1 MEVIV
6 KLTKINPWTGLIKW
20 SNCFDYVST
29 YWTRSGSRYTGLTT
43 EKARELEQKMGKA
56 EGELDPSSTFW
67 DTFAIKI
74 GKRELIIN
82 TDRPEGE
89 LQYLFLL
96 KHKRVANGLDK
107 VTPATDYVLIN
118 KEAEAE
124 QANKVNKI
132 KRDAYRALDKM
143 SLEDMRKCLRL
154 FGVKA
159 DTMSNELVE
168 ARLTEDIERDPA
180 KFIRI
185 WVENPNK
192 EINFIIEEAL
202 SKNIIRKNRSAYYF
216 GTDLIGNGLED
227 VIAYL
232 KDKKNQDLYLSIIG
246 EIKSK

>member
-1 MEVIV
+1 
-6 KLTKINPWTGLIKW
+6 
-20 SNCFDYVST
+20 
-29 YWTRSGSRYTGLTT
+29 
-43 EKARELEQKMGKA
+43 MGKA

-74 GKRELIIN
+74 GKRKLIIN

-124 QANKVNKI
+124 QANKINKI

-154 FGVKA
+154 FGIKA

-168 ARLTEDIERDPA
+168 ARLTENIERDPA

>member
-107 VTPATDYVLIN
+107 VTPATDHVLIN

-124 QANKVNKI
+124 QANKINKV

-168 ARLTEDIERDPA
+168 ARLTENIERDPA

>member
-74 GKRELIIN
+74 GKIELIIN

-124 QANKVNKI
+124 QANKINKI

-154 FGVKA
+154 FGIKA

-168 ARLTEDIERDPA
+168 ARLTENIERDPA